1 MSDVM
6 SKADRC
12 DMQQPEFNQMVD
24 RMLIGRGRQKSLPAT
39 DKTCITQPLG
49 P

>member
-12 DMQQPEFNQMVD
+12 DMQQPEFNQTVD